1 MKKIAILTR
10 NELALKILSVI
21 CSRFQPVVVI
31 NQLENGYEREKL
43 LKLSQSN
50 DDIILIVDSRMNI
63 IDLKLYYYDYVIIF
77 DNGLSLNKHF
87 VYKPKNLIGQI
98 GYKTVIFLIL

>member
-1 MKKIAILTR
+1 
-10 NELALKILSVI
+10 
-21 CSRFQPVVVI
+21 
-31 NQLENGYEREKL
+31 
-43 LKLSQSN
+43 
-50 DDIILIVDSRMNI
+50 MNI